1 MIRRP
6 PRSTRTDTLFPY
18 TTLFRSRATARPYL
32 LLLAGSGGSAA
43 SFGTLGAVLR
53 TALTTL
59 VDASAVERTANGVVT
74 DTGQIFHA
82 AATNHDDGVLLQLL
96 AFATD
101 VGDNFKT
108 VGQTPF
114 AKFGREPCRE
124 RMWQK

>member
-53 TALTTL
+53 PALTTL
-59 VDASAVERTANGVVT
+59 VDSSAVERTANGVVA
-74 DTGQIFHA
+74 DTGKIFHA
-82 AATNHDDGVLLQLL
+82 AATNHDEGVLLQIV

-101 VGDNFKT
+101 VGDQFKT
-108 VGQTPF
+108 VAQTTVEEFSRCLIPL
-114 AKFGREPCRE
+114 
-124 RMWQK
+124 